1 MLRSEKERVLM
12 LTSTNRSNVLG
23 RLSVDSDVH
32 EDVHGSG
39 IPTPL
44 QFDAFIPWVC
54 AQWCAS
60 NNVLVTKMNQ
70 GYSNF
75 ISY

>member
-1 MLRSEKERVLM
+1 MLRSEKSRAL
-12 LTSTNRSNVLG
+12 LITNRSTNVG
-23 RLSVDSDVH
+23 KLSVDSEANDDV
-32 EDVHGSG
+32 GLG

-60 NNVLVTKMNQ
+60 NNVIVTRVNQ
-70 GYSNF
+70 GY
-75 ISY
+75 